1 MTVDQEKGYVVFT
14 EEMKH
19 THTILVPNM
28 LPMHFKIIGKVM
40 EKVGYKVELLE
51 TSGPRIAEMGL
62 KYVHN
67 DTCYPAILV
76 IGQFLDALQSG
87 KYDPDKVAL
96 ILFQT
101 GGGCRASNYIHL
113 LRKALAK
120 AGMGHVP
127 VISLSMAGLEK
138 HPGFQLN
145 LGLICRMMYG
155 VLYGDLL
162 MSLVNQVK
170 PYEVEKGSAQAL
182 ADRWT
187 ERLALEMTD
196 GGRLSY
202 RRVKDNYRRI
212 LDDFAAIPVEERDT
226 VKVGI
231 VGEIFV
237 KYSPLGNNNLE
248 QFLVNE
254 GAEAVIPGLLDFCL
268 YCVYNNILDYRLYGL
283 QKKTQIAYK
292 VAYRYL
298 LGKEQDMID
307 IMNAHGRFSPP
318 TLFTHTIDLVQGTIS
333 MGVKM
338 GEGWL
343 LTAEMLELADKGVD
357 NIVCTQPF
365 GCLPNHICG
374 KGMMKP
380 IKAKNPNINIVAIDY
395 DAGATKV
402 NQENRLK
409 LMLANARKNRERQR
423 AGETAVQAQAIRA
436 DLVQPAAAAV
446 RAERDEE
453 ERSSLSSPAL
463 KNA

>member
-1 MTVDQEKGYVVFT
+1 MTVDKEKGYVVFT
-14 EEMKH
+14 EEMKR

-51 TSGPRIAEMGL
+51 TSGQRIAETGL

-76 IGQFLDALQSG
+76 IGQFIDAIQSG
-87 KYDPDKVAL
+87 KYDPERVAL

-113 LRKALAK
+113 LRKALEK
-120 AGMGHVP
+120 AGYGYVP
-127 VISLSMAGLEK
+127 VISLSMTGLEK

-145 LGLICRMMYG
+145 IKLVRRMMYG

-162 MSLVNQVK
+162 MTLVNQTK
-170 PYEVEKGSAQAL
+170 PYEIEHGSAQAL

-187 ERLALEMTD
+187 ERLAWEMTE
-196 GGRLSY
+196 GG
-202 RRVKDNYRRI
+202 KANYRQVKRNYQRI
-212 LDDFAAIPVEERDT
+212 LEDFAGLPVERSDK
-226 VKVGI
+226 VLVGI
-231 VGEIFV
+231 VGEIYV

-248 QFLVNE
+248 QFLVDE
-254 GAEAVIPGLLDFCL
+254 GAEVVIPGLLDFCL
-268 YCVYNNILDYRLYGL
+268 YCVYNNLLDHKLYGM
-283 QKKTQIAYK
+283 QRKVQWAYRI
-292 VAYRYL
+292 AYRYL
-298 LGKEQDMID
+298 LGKERDMIEA
-307 IMNAHGRFSPP
+307 INAHGRFVPP
-318 TLFTHTIDLVQGTIS
+318 TLFTHTISLVQGTIS

-343 LTAEMLELADKGVD
+343 LTAEMLELADKGVK

-380 IKAKNPNINIVAIDY
+380 IKARNPEVNIVAIDY
-395 DAGATKV
+395 DAGATRV

-409 LMLANARKNRERQR
+409 LMLANARPRQ
-423 AGETAVQAQAIRA
+423 EQVTA
-436 DLVQPAAAAV
+436 
-446 RAERDEE
+446 
-453 ERSSLSSPAL
+453 
-463 KNA
+463 

>member
-1 MTVDQEKGYVVFT
+1 MVNQEKGYVVFT
-14 EEMKH
+14 EEMKK

-28 LPMHFKIIGKVM
+28 LPMHFKLISKVL
-40 EKVGYKVELLE
+40 ERSGYKMELLE
-51 TSGPRIAEMGL
+51 TSGPQIAETGL

-76 IGQFLDALQSG
+76 IGQFIDALQSG

-113 LRKALAK
+113 LRKALQK
-120 AGMGHVP
+120 AGLAHVP

-138 HPGFQLN
+138 HPGFQLT
-145 LGLICRMMYG
+145 LPLIIKMMYG

-162 MSLVNQVK
+162 MTLVNQCK
-170 PYEVEKGSAQAL
+170 PYEVERGSAQAL

-187 ERLALEMTD
+187 DRLAAELT
-196 GGRLSY
+196 GGGQSGY

-212 LDDFAAIPVEERDT
+212 LDEFAAIAVERRET
-226 VKVGI
+226 VMVGI

-248 QFLVNE
+248 QFLVDE
-254 GAEAVIPGLLDFCL
+254 GAEVVIPGLLDFCL
-268 YCVYNNILDYRLYGL
+268 YCVYNNMLDHKLYGM
-283 QKKTQIAYK
+283 QKYVQPVYKIAF
-292 VAYRYL
+292 RYL
-298 LGKEQDMID
+298 LDKEKDLID
-307 IMNAHGRFSPP
+307 TIAAHGRFTPP
-318 TLFTHTIDLVQGTIS
+318 TLFTRTVELVQGTIS

-343 LTAEMLELADKGVD
+343 LTAEMLELADKGVG

-380 IKAKNPNINIVAIDY
+380 IKERNPDVNIVAIDY
-395 DAGATKV
+395 DAGATRV

-409 LMLANARKNRERQR
+409 LMLANARQTAACAAGSAAEDRES
-423 AGETAVQAQAIRA
+423 T
-436 DLVQPAAAAV
+436 QPARSGGVFPVAV
-446 RAERDEE
+446 
-453 ERSSLSSPAL
+453 
-463 KNA
+463 

>member
-1 MTVDQEKGYVVFT
+1 MVNQEKGYVVFT
-14 EEMKH
+14 EEMKK

-28 LPMHFKIIGKVM
+28 LPMHFKLIGKVL
-40 EKVGYKVELLE
+40 ERSGYKMELLE
-51 TSGPRIAEMGL
+51 TSGPQIAETGL

-76 IGQFLDALQSG
+76 IGQFIDALQSG

-113 LRKALAK
+113 LRKALQK
-120 AGMGHVP
+120 AGLAHVP

-138 HPGFQLN
+138 HPGFQLT
-145 LGLICRMMYG
+145 LPLIIKMMYG

-162 MSLVNQVK
+162 MTLVNQCK
-170 PYEVEKGSAQAL
+170 PYEVERGSAQAL

-187 ERLALEMTD
+187 DRLAAELT
-196 GGRLSY
+196 GGGQSGY

-212 LDDFAAIPVEERDT
+212 LDEFAAITVERRET
-226 VKVGI
+226 VMVGI

-248 QFLVNE
+248 QFLVDE
-254 GAEAVIPGLLDFCL
+254 GAEVVIPGLLDFCL
-268 YCVYNNILDYRLYGL
+268 YCVYNNMLDHKLYGM
-283 QKKTQIAYK
+283 QKYVQPVYKIAF
-292 VAYRYL
+292 RYL
-298 LGKEQDMID
+298 LDKEKDLID
-307 IMNAHGRFSPP
+307 TIAVHGRFTPP
-318 TLFTHTIDLVQGTIS
+318 TLFTRTVELVQGTIS
-333 MGVKM
+333 LGVKM

-343 LTAEMLELADKGVD
+343 LTAEMLELADKGVG

-380 IKAKNPNINIVAIDY
+380 IKERNPDVNIVAIDY
-395 DAGATKV
+395 DAGATRV

-409 LMLANARKNRERQR
+409 LMLANARQTAARAAGSAAEDRES
-423 AGETAVQAQAIRA
+423 T
-436 DLVQPAAAAV
+436 QPARSGGVFPVAV
-446 RAERDEE
+446 
-453 ERSSLSSPAL
+453 
-463 KNA
+463 

>member
-1 MTVDQEKGYVVFT
+1 MVDQEKGYVVFT
-14 EEMKH
+14 EEMKK

-28 LPMHFKIIGKVM
+28 LPMHFKMISKVM
-40 EKVGYKVELLE
+40 GRSGYRMELLE
-51 TSGPRIAEMGL
+51 TSGPRIAETGL

-76 IGQFLDALQSG
+76 IGQFIDALQSG

-113 LRKALAK
+113 LRKALEK
-120 AGMGHVP
+120 AGLGHVP

-138 HPGFQLN
+138 HPGFRLT
-145 LGLICRMMYG
+145 LPLIMKMMYG

-162 MSLVNQVK
+162 MTLVNQCK
-170 PYEVEKGSAQAL
+170 PYELEKGTAQAL

-187 ERLALEMTD
+187 DRLAEEMTT
-196 GGRLSY
+196 GGKAGY
-202 RRVKDNYRRI
+202 RQVKANYRRI
-212 LDDFAAIPVEERDT
+212 LEEFSAIPMGPRT
-226 VKVGI
+226 GKVKVGV

-248 QFLVNE
+248 QFLVDE

-268 YCVYNNILDYRLYGL
+268 YCVYNNLLDRKLYGM
-283 QKKTQIAYK
+283 QKHVQFAYRT
-292 VAYRYL
+292 AYRYL
-298 LGKEQDMID
+298 VNKERDMIAAIRD
-307 IMNAHGRFSPP
+307 HGRFEPP
-318 TLFTHTIDLVQGTIS
+318 TLFTHTIGLVQGTIS

-343 LTAEMLELADKGVD
+343 LTAEMLELADKGVG

-380 IKAKNPNINIVAIDY
+380 IKERNPNVNIVAIDY
-395 DAGATKV
+395 DAGATRV

-409 LMLANARKNRERQR
+409 LMLANARQREIEAPVRR
-423 AGETAVQAQAIRA
+423 EEGV
-436 DLVQPAAAAV
+436 PA
-446 RAERDEE
+446 
-453 ERSSLSSPAL
+453 
-463 KNA
+463 

>member
-1 MTVDQEKGYVVFT
+1 MVNQEKGYVVFT
-14 EEMKH
+14 EEMKK
-19 THTILVPNM
+19 THTILAPNM
-28 LPMHFKIIGKVM
+28 LPMHFKMIGKVM
-40 EKVGYKVELLE
+40 SRSGYHLEVLE
-51 TSGPRIAEMGL
+51 TSGPRIAETGL

-76 IGQFLDALQSG
+76 IGQFIDALQSG

-113 LRKALAK
+113 LRKALEK
-120 AGMGHVP
+120 ADLGHVP
-127 VISLSMAGLEK
+127 VISLSLAGLEK
-138 HPGFQLN
+138 HPGFQLT
-145 LGLICRMMYG
+145 LPLLMRMMYA

-162 MSLVNQVK
+162 MTLVNQCK
-170 PYEVEKGSAQAL
+170 PYELEKGAAQAL

-187 ERLALEMTD
+187 DRLAEEMTT
-196 GGRLSY
+196 GGKGNY
-202 RRVKDNYRRI
+202 RQVKANYRRI
-212 LDDFAAIPVEERDT
+212 LEAFGAIPMERRDT

-248 QFLVNE
+248 QFLVDE

-268 YCVYNNILDYRLYGL
+268 YCVYNNLLDNKLYGM
-283 QKKTQIAYK
+283 QKGVQLAYK
-292 VAYRYL
+292 LAYRYL
-298 LGKEQDMID
+298 LDKEKDLID
-307 IMNAHGRFSPP
+307 AIRVHGRFEPP
-318 TLFTHTIDLVQGTIS
+318 TLFTHTVELVQGTIS

-343 LTAEMLELADKGVD
+343 LTAEMLELADKGVG

-380 IKAKNPNINIVAIDY
+380 IKEKNPAVNIVAIDY

-409 LMLANARKNRERQR
+409 LMLANARQK
-423 AGETAVQAQAIRA
+423 
-436 DLVQPAAAAV
+436 AAAPRESIPV
-446 RAERDEE
+446 
-453 ERSSLSSPAL
+453 
-463 KNA
+463 

>member
-1 MTVDQEKGYVVFT
+1 MVDQNKGYVVFT
-14 EEMKH
+14 EEMKK

-28 LPMHFKIIGKVM
+28 LPMHFKMISKVM
-40 EKVGYKVELLE
+40 GRSGYRMELLE
-51 TSGPRIAEMGL
+51 TSGPQIAETGL

-76 IGQFLDALQSG
+76 IGQFIDALQSG
-87 KYDPDKVAL
+87 KYDPDRVAL

-113 LRKALAK
+113 LRKALEK

-127 VISLSMAGLEK
+127 VISLSLAGLEK
-138 HPGFQLN
+138 HPGFQLSLN
-145 LGLICRMMYG
+145 VIMKMMYG

-162 MSLVNQVK
+162 MTLVNQCK
-170 PYEVEKGSAQAL
+170 PYELEKGTAQAL
-182 ADRWT
+182 AERWT
-187 ERLALEMTD
+187 GQLAEEMGD
-196 GGRLSY
+196 RAGY
-202 RRVKDNYRRI
+202 RYVKANYRRI
-212 LDDFAAIPVEERDT
+212 LDDFARIPMEKSDK

-248 QFLVNE
+248 QFLVDE
-254 GAEAVIPGLLDFCL
+254 GAEAVVPGLLDFCL
-268 YCVYNNILDYRLYGL
+268 YCVYNNLLDRKLYGM
-283 QKKTQIAYK
+283 QKQVQLAYRI
-292 VAYRYL
+292 AYRYL
-298 LGKEQDMID
+298 VNKERDMIEA
-307 IMNAHGRFSPP
+307 IRAHGRFEPP
-318 TLFTHTIDLVQGTIS
+318 TLFTHTISLVQGTIS

-343 LTAEMLELADKGVD
+343 LTAEMLELADKGVG

-380 IKAKNPNINIVAIDY
+380 IKEKNPEINIVAIDY

-409 LMLANARKNRERQR
+409 LMLANARQR
-423 AGETAVQAQAIRA
+423 KEAAEARVGAAGR
-436 DLVQPAAAAV
+436 
-446 RAERDEE
+446 
-453 ERSSLSSPAL
+453 
-463 KNA
+463 

>member
-1 MTVDQEKGYVVFT
+1 MVNQEKGYVVFT
-14 EEMKH
+14 EEMKK

-28 LPMHFKIIGKVM
+28 LPMHFKLIGKVL
-40 EKVGYKVELLE
+40 ERSGYKMELLE
-51 TSGPRIAEMGL
+51 TSGPQIAETGL

-76 IGQFLDALQSG
+76 IGQFIDALQSG

-113 LRKALAK
+113 LRKALEK
-120 AGMGHVP
+120 AGLGHVP
-127 VISLSMAGLEK
+127 VISLSLAGLET
-138 HPGFQLN
+138 HPGFRLTVP
-145 LGLICRMMYG
+145 LAMKMMYG

-162 MSLVNQVK
+162 MTLVNQCK
-170 PYEVEKGSAQAL
+170 PYELEPGSAQAL
-182 ADRWT
+182 AANWT
-187 ERLALEMTD
+187 ERLAREM
-196 GGRLSY
+196 GEQASY
-202 RRVKDNYRRI
+202 RQVKANYRRI
-212 LDDFAAIPVEERDT
+212 LDDFAALPIEKTE
-226 VKVGI
+226 KVLVGV

-248 QFLVNE
+248 QFLVDE
-254 GAEAVIPGLLDFCL
+254 GAEAVVPGLLDFCL
-268 YCVYNNILDYRLYGL
+268 YCVYNNLLDRKLYGM
-283 QKKTQIAYK
+283 QKNVQLAYKIAYQ
-292 VAYRYL
+292 YL
-298 LGKEQDMID
+298 VNKEKDMID
-307 IMNAHGRFSPP
+307 AIREQGRFEPP
-318 TLFTHTIDLVQGTIS
+318 TLFTHTVSLVQGTIS

-343 LTAEMLELADKGVD
+343 LTAEMLELADKGVS

-380 IKAKNPNINIVAIDY
+380 VKAQHPEINIVAIDY

-409 LMLANARKNRERQR
+409 LMLANAQQR
-423 AGETAVQAQAIRA
+423 RAPLPVQEAAAPLQATART
-436 DLVQPAAAAV
+436 DESQPASGEFLRAV
-446 RAERDEE
+446 
-453 ERSSLSSPAL
+453 
-463 KNA
+463 